1 MKNLLSNLKI
11 EIPSGIYIKDPE
23 TSDLGKRIIENS
35 IILIEEIGFENF
47 NFKKLG
53 KLIGSNESSI
63 YRYFE
68 SKHKL
73 LVYLTSW
80 YWGWIQYLLVIETYS
95 ISNPKEKL
103 IKAIEVLAIKAEK
116 DNNFSHINEA
126 LLNLIVINENSK
138 SYSTK
143 EVDTEN
149 KEGFFKLYKEV
160 VKRFAEIISNY
171 NNNYKHPLT
180 LASTIIEGILHQQF
194 VKSHFKSLTNC
205 DKSTT
210 TTSFF
215 IELTLNVLSSN
226 EREK

>member
-47 NFKKLG
+47 NFKRLG
-53 KLIGSNESSI
+53 KVIGSNESSI

-68 SKHKL
+68 SKHRL
-73 LVYLTSW
+73 LIYLTSW
-80 YWGWIQYLLVIETYS
+80 YWGWIQYSLVIETYS
-95 ISNPKEKL
+95 INNPKEKL
-103 IKAIEVLAIKAEK
+103 IKAIEVLTRKAK
-116 DNNFSHINEA
+116 QDNNFSHINEA
-126 LLNLIVINENSK
+126 LLNLIIINENSK

-149 KEGFFKLYKEV
+149 KNGFFKLYKEV
-160 VKRFAEIISNY
+160 IKRFAEIISNY
-171 NNNYKHPLT
+171 DNSYKHPLT

-194 VKSHFKSLTNC
+194 VKAHFKSLTNC
-205 DKSTT
+205 NENTT
-210 TTSFF
+210 ITSFF
-215 IELTLNVLSSN
+215 TELTLNVLSN
-226 EREK
+226 EGKK

>member
-35 IILIEEIGFENF
+35 IILIEEIGFDHF

-103 IKAIEVLAIKAEK
+103 IKAIEVLARKAEK

-126 LLNLIVINENSK
+126 LLNLIIINENSK

-171 NNNYKHPLT
+171 NNDYKHPLT

-215 IELTLNVLSSN
+215 IELTLNVLSN
-226 EREK
+226 EKEK

>member
-1 MKNLLSNLKI
+1 MKNLLSNIKI

-35 IILIEEIGFENF
+35 IKVIEEIGFESF

-73 LVYLTSW
+73 LIYLTSW
-80 YWGWIQYLLVIETYS
+80 YWGWIQYQLVIETYS
-95 ISNPKEKL
+95 INNPKEKL
-103 IKAIEVLAIKAEK
+103 IKAIKVVTKTTEQ
-116 DNNFSHINEA
+116 DSNFSHINEI

-143 EVDTEN
+143 DVDIEN

-160 VKRFAEIISNY
+160 IRRLADIIIIY
-171 NNNYKHPLT
+171 DNNYQHPLT
-180 LASTIIEGILHQQF
+180 LASTIIEGALHQQF
-194 VKSHFKSLTNC
+194 IKQHFKTLTNC
-205 DKSTT
+205 NNNISP
-210 TTSFF
+210 TSFF
-215 IELTLNVLSSN
+215 IDLTLNTLTNDS
-226 EREK
+226 E

>member
-80 YWGWIQYLLVIETYS
+80 YWGWVQYLLVIETYS

-103 IKAIEVLAIKAEK
+103 IKAIEVLARKAEK

-205 DKSTT
+205 DESTT

-215 IELTLNVLSSN
+215 IELTLNVLSN

>member
-35 IILIEEIGFENF
+35 IILIEEIGFESF

-53 KLIGSNESSI
+53 KVIGSNESSI

-95 ISNPKEKL
+95 ISNPKDKL
-103 IKAIEVLAIKAEK
+103 IKAIEVLARKAEK

-171 NNNYKHPLT
+171 NSSYKHPLT

-205 DKSTT
+205 DESTT

-215 IELTLNVLSSN
+215 IELTLNVLSN

>member
-103 IKAIEVLAIKAEK
+103 IKAIEVLARKAEK

-149 KEGFFKLYKEV
+149 KEGFFKLYKEI

-205 DKSTT
+205 DESTT

-215 IELTLNVLSSN
+215 IELTLNVLSN

>member
-1 MKNLLSNLKI
+1 MKNLLSNIKI

-35 IILIEEIGFENF
+35 IKLIEEIGFESF

-73 LVYLTSW
+73 LIYLTSW
-80 YWGWIQYLLVIETYS
+80 YWGWIQYQLVIETYS
-95 ISNPKEKL
+95 INNPKEKL
-103 IKAIEVLAIKAEK
+103 IKAIKVVTKTTEQ
-116 DNNFSHINEA
+116 DSNFSHINEI

-143 EVDTEN
+143 DVDIEN

-160 VKRFAEIISNY
+160 VKRLANIITNY
-171 NNNYKHPLT
+171 DDSYSHPLT
-180 LASTIIEGILHQQF
+180 LASTIIEGALHQQF
-194 VKSHFKSLTNC
+194 IKQHFKTLTNC
-205 DKSTT
+205 NNNISP
-210 TTSFF
+210 TSFF
-215 IELTLNVLSSN
+215 IDLTLNTLTNDS
-226 EREK
+226 E

>member
-1 MKNLLSNLKI
+1 MKNLLSNIKI

-35 IILIEEIGFENF
+35 IKSIEEIGFESF

-73 LVYLTSW
+73 LIYLTSW
-80 YWGWIQYLLVIETYS
+80 YWGWIQYQLVIETYS
-95 ISNPKEKL
+95 INNPKEKL
-103 IKAIEVLAIKAEK
+103 IKAIKVVTKTTEQ
-116 DNNFSHINEA
+116 DSNFSHINEI

-143 EVDTEN
+143 NVDIEN

-160 VKRFAEIISNY
+160 IRRLADIIIIY
-171 NNNYKHPLT
+171 DNNYQHPLT
-180 LASTIIEGILHQQF
+180 LASTIIEGALHQQF
-194 VKSHFKSLTNC
+194 IKQHFKTLTNC
-205 DKSTT
+205 NNNISP
-210 TTSFF
+210 TSFF
-215 IELTLNVLSSN
+215 IDLTLNTLTNDS
-226 EREK
+226 E

>member
-1 MKNLLSNLKI
+1 MKNLLSNIKI
-11 EIPSGIYIKDPE
+11 EIPSGIDIKDPE

-35 IILIEEIGFENF
+35 IKLIEEIGFESF

-73 LVYLTSW
+73 LIYLTSW
-80 YWGWIQYLLVIETYS
+80 YWGWIQYQLVIETYS
-95 ISNPKEKL
+95 INNPKEKL
-103 IKAIEVLAIKAEK
+103 IKAIKVVTKTTEQ
-116 DNNFSHINEA
+116 DSNFSHINEI

-143 EVDTEN
+143 DVDIEN

-160 VKRFAEIISNY
+160 IRRLADIIIIY
-171 NNNYKHPLT
+171 DNNYQHPLT
-180 LASTIIEGILHQQF
+180 LASTIIEGALHQQF
-194 VKSHFKSLTNC
+194 IKQHFKTLTNC
-205 DKSTT
+205 NNNISP
-210 TTSFF
+210 TSFF
-215 IELTLNVLSSN
+215 IDLTLNTLTNDS
-226 EREK
+226 E

>member
-35 IILIEEIGFENF
+35 IILIEEIGFESF

-53 KLIGSNESSI
+53 KVIGSNESSI

-95 ISNPKEKL
+95 ISNAKEKL
-103 IKAIEVLAIKAEK
+103 IKAIEILAKEAEQ

-126 LLNLIVINENSK
+126 LLSLIIINENSK

-171 NNNYKHPLT
+171 NSSYKHPLT

-194 VKSHFKSLTNC
+194 VRLHFKSLTNC
-205 DKSTT
+205 NENIT

-215 IELTLNVLSSN
+215 IELTLNALSN

>member
-103 IKAIEVLAIKAEK
+103 IKAIEVLARKAEK

-205 DKSTT
+205 DESTS

-215 IELTLNVLSSN
+215 IELTLNVLSN

>member
-1 MKNLLSNLKI
+1 MNTLLSNIKI
-11 EIPSGIYIKDPE
+11 KIPCGIYIKDPE
-23 TSDLGKRIIENS
+23 TSDLGKKIVENS
-35 IILIEEIGFENF
+35 IILIEDIGFESF

-73 LVYLTSW
+73 LIYLTSW
-80 YWGWIQYLLVIETYS
+80 YWGWIQYQLVIETHN
-95 ISNPKEKL
+95 ISNSEEKL
-103 IKAIEVLAIKAEK
+103 IKAIKTVTKTTEQDSE
-116 DNNFSHINEA
+116 FSHINEI

-160 VKRFAEIISNY
+160 VIYLADIISNY
-171 NNNYKHPLT
+171 KSTYQHSLT
-180 LASTIIEGILHQQF
+180 LASTVIEGALHQQF
-194 VKSHFKSLTNC
+194 IKQHFKSLTNC
-205 DKSTT
+205 NDLVSP
-210 TTSFF
+210 TSFF
-215 IELTLNVLSSN
+215 LDLTLNTLLDD
-226 EREK
+226 RK

>member
-35 IILIEEIGFENF
+35 IILIGEIGFENF

-103 IKAIEVLAIKAEK
+103 IKAIEVLARKAEK

-180 LASTIIEGILHQQF
+180 LSSTIIEGILHQQF

-205 DKSTT
+205 DESTT

-215 IELTLNVLSSN
+215 IELTLNVLSN

>member
-1 MKNLLSNLKI
+1 MKNLLSNIKI

-35 IILIEEIGFENF
+35 IKLIEDIGFESF

-73 LVYLTSW
+73 LIYLTSW
-80 YWGWIQYLLVIETYS
+80 YWGWIQYQLVIETYS
-95 ISNPKEKL
+95 INNPKKKL
-103 IKAIEVLAIKAEK
+103 IKAIKVVTKTTEQ
-116 DNNFSHINEA
+116 DSDFSHINEV

-143 EVDTEN
+143 EVDIEN

-160 VKRFAEIISNY
+160 VKRLAKIITNY
-171 NNNYKHPLT
+171 DDSYSHPLT
-180 LASTIIEGILHQQF
+180 LASTIIEGALHQQF
-194 VKSHFKSLTNC
+194 IKQHFKTLTNC
-205 DKSTT
+205 NNNISP
-210 TTSFF
+210 TSFF
-215 IELTLNVLSSN
+215 IDLTLNTLTNDS
-226 EREK
+226 E